1 MRGESTWLTIDGRKC
16 LLYLPPDYGGSG
28 RYYPVVYMN
37 GSEGIS
43 DILERIEPHFG
54 TDCEAFILLAAEPLD
69 WNDEFS
75 PWPAPAL
82 STKSKA
88 FGGHA
93 EAYLKF
99 LSETVKPLIDADYHT
114 RREPENTAIIGYS
127 LGGLAALYAIYT
139 CTVFG
144 RFASLSG
151 SLWYDG
157 WAAFVRSGTPLSAV
171 SQVYISLG
179 KGEEYSRNPRM
190 AQVGECTR
198 RTVDA
203 LQEQL
208 PGGAGLLLQM
218 NDGGHFTDIAGRHEL
233 ALTWLM
239 NPNNSCSNC

>member
-1 MRGESTWLTIDGRKC
+1 MRGELTRLTIDGRKC

-37 GSEGIS
+37 GSEGIA
-43 DILERIEPHFG
+43 DILERIEPHFD
-54 TDCEAFILLAAEPLD
+54 TDCETFILLAAEPRD

-82 STKSKA
+82 SVKDEA

-99 LSETVKPLIDADYHT
+99 LGETVKPLIDADYRT
-114 RREPENTAIIGYS
+114 RREPENTAIVGYS

-139 CTVFG
+139 CTAFG

-157 WAAFVRSGTPLSAV
+157 WVGFMESGTPLSAV
-171 SQVYISLG
+171 SRVYISLG
-179 KGEEYSRNPRM
+179 RGEEHSRNPRM

-198 RTVDA
+198 RTVEA
-203 LQEQL
+203 LKRQL
-208 PGGAGLLLQM
+208 PGSGDLLFRL
-218 NDGGHFTDIAGRHEL
+218 NEGGHFTDIAGRHEL
-233 ALTWLM
+233 ALVWLM
-239 NPNNSCSNC
+239 EPERF